1 MLYVVRLPVRK
12 KKKKK
17 KTPIHREACALRA
30 ESRDLMMSDSSFFF
44 FFFVVIITEGVF
56 SKNRGG
62 WKCRYG
68 DCRLHRAPVAFLCLN
83 TRQLGYYWFLPF
95 D

>member
-12 KKKKK
+12 KGEKKIPP
-17 KTPIHREACALRA
+17 PIHGGAWALGA
-30 ESRDLMMSDSSFFF
+30 ESPDLMMSDS
-44 FFFVVIITEGVF
+44 FFVVVVITTEGVF

-68 DCRLHRAPVAFLCLN
+68 DRRLQRAPVAFLCCN
-83 TRQLGYYWFLPF
+83 ARQLV
-95 D
+95 